1 MCREKLIAA
10 MGVLQTKAAS
20 VQSMEEQL
28 NECKKKLEE
37 YEKILKIG
45 AAPFPKV
52 EDGVVPKNGK

>member
-1 MCREKLIAA
+1 